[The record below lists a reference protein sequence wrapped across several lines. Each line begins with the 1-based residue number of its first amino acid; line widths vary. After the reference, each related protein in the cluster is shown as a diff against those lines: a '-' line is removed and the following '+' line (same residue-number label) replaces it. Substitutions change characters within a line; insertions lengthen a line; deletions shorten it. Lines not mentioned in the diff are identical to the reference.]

1 MRVSPETALNTAE
14 DQVLT
19 GPVVIRRPQHT
30 LSRSNISGNALKV
43 LYRLKSCGH
52 QAFLVGGG
60 VRDLLLGLRPKD
72 FDVATDAHPEQVRKL
87 FRNCR
92 LIGRRFRLAHVRFGR
107 EVIEVVTFRSSQSGA
122 ADDREHADSGRIL
135 RDNVYGTIDE
145 DIWRRDFTVNALYY
159 NIADFSILDY
169 TSGMEDIASRTMRLI
184 GDPVARYREDP
195 VRMLRAARLSAKLNF
210 KIATRTAGPI
220 SELAEVLR
228 DVPAAR
234 LYDET
239 LKLFHAGHS
248 ASSFKRLREYGLFEY
263 LFPHTDRTLQA
274 GDGGVALKF
283 IETGLNNT
291 DRRVK
296 ARKPVTPMFL
306 YAVLLW
312 FPIRE
317 IAERVRREDGGNEIE
332 AFLDAC
338 DEVLGEQQEHT
349 AFPRRFSAPMKEMLL
364 MQRRFHNRRGA
375 RASRLLQHRQFR
387 AAYDFLVLR
396 AECGD
401 ADPELARWWTE
412 IQTLSPEDQRK
423 AFTIKS
429 RQSSRRRRRT
439 RRRSSEG
446 EPGQDKLA

>member
-1 MRVSPETALNTAE
+1 MRVSAETALNTAE
-14 DQVLT
+14 DQVLA

-30 LSRSNISGNALKV
+30 LSRSNVSGNALKV
-43 LYRLKSCGH
+43 LYRLKKCGH
-52 QAFLVGGG
+52 QAFIVGGG
-60 VRDLLLGLRPKD
+60 VRDLLLGLSPKD
-72 FDVATDAHPEQVRKL
+72 YDVVTDARPEQVRAL

-122 ADDREHADSGRIL
+122 EDDREHADSGRIL

-169 TSGMEDIASRTMRLI
+169 AGGMEDVASRTLRLI
-184 GDPVARYREDP
+184 GDPVVRYREDP

-210 KIATRTAGPI
+210 GIAKRTARPI
-220 SELAEVLR
+220 REMAELLR
-228 DVPAAR
+228 EVPAAR

-239 LKLFHAGHS
+239 LKLFQAGHAATS
-248 ASSFKRLREYGLFEY
+248 LERLRKFGLLEY
-263 LFPHTDRTLQA
+263 LFPHTARTLLA
-274 GDGGVALKF
+274 GENRLALEF
-283 IETGLNNT
+283 IRAGLENT

-296 ARKPVTPMFL
+296 ADKPVTPMFL

-312 FPIRE
+312 FSIRE
-317 IAERVRREDGGNEIE
+317 TAERIRTEDGGSEIE

-338 DEVLGEQQEHT
+338 DEVVGEQREY
-349 AFPRRFSAPMKEMLL
+349 AALPRRFSSPMKEMLL
-364 MQRRFHNRRGA
+364 MQRRFHYRRGA
-375 RASRLLQHRQFR
+375 RARRLLQHRQFR

-412 IQTLSPEDQRK
+412 VQTLSPGEQHE
-423 AFTIKS
+423 AFAV
-429 RQSSRRRRRT
+429 RRRRRSRG
-439 RRRSSEG
+439 RRRGSRRSPARK
-446 EPGQDKLA
+446 PGQGKAG